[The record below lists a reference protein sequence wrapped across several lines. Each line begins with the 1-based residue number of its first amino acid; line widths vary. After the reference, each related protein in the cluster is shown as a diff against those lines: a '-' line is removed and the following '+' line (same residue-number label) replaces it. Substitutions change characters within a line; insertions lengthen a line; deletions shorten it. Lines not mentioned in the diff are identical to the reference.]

1 MFSCG
6 CMFDFVVLDL
16 VFICNGLVSILALFC
31 VGLDYFCSEFSN
43 LVLLGLVIFST
54 KPRD

>member
-1 MFSCG
+1 
-6 CMFDFVVLDL
+6 MFDFVVLDL

-31 VGLDYFCSEFSN
+31 VGLADFCSEFSN

-54 KPRD
+54 EPRD